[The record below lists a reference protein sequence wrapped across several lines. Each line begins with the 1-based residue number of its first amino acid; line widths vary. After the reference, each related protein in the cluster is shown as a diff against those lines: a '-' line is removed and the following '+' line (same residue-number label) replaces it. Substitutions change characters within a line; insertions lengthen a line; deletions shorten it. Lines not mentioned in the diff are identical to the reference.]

1 MKLLTSKDMAIR
13 SHPDLYLS
21 EVFRSSFARSTLS
34 IHFGKKTRSR
44 METWA
49 LVLLV
54 LASVLVGGLVL
65 MRAVKAWAAAAY
77 RRILNT
83 PATQCDID
91 AFVGPHNP
99 VNAVKCA
106 LAHKIQI
113 GRRVAGTTPIAL
125 ETTPSLHVPGL
136 RVSRKVVAA
145 DKATNVQSLEQF
157 LASSSNSSSSNN
169 GKKPI
174 VICTIRMGFG
184 HHRLA
189 YSVSSWALAAGH
201 PTIFH
206 DLLNIQSG
214 ACMRMLV
221 C

>member
-1 MKLLTSKDMAIR
+1 
-13 SHPDLYLS
+13 
-21 EVFRSSFARSTLS
+21 
-34 IHFGKKTRSR
+34 

-65 MRAVKAWAAAAY
+65 VRAVKAWAAAAY
-77 RRILNT
+77 RRILKT
-83 PATQCDID
+83 PATHCDID

-125 ETTPSLHVPGL
+125 ETTTSPHVPGL
-136 RVSRKVVAA
+136 RVSRKVVV

-157 LASSSNSSSSNN
+157 LASSNSSSSSN

-214 ACMRMLV
+214 ACCARVRVCVFVCIQQGDGCMQSLV
-221 C
+221 GFLTHYNFRFYFAQTRVN

>member
-1 MKLLTSKDMAIR
+1 MR
-13 SHPDLYLS
+13 YPDLYLS
-21 EVFRSSFARSTLS
+21 VIERICSIFRVVYAAVSHGGVTCSKQV
-34 IHFGKKTRSR
+34 IK
-44 METWA
+44 MQTWA

-54 LASVLVGGLVL
+54 LASVFVGGLLLV
-65 MRAVKAWAAAAY
+65 RVVKAWAAAAY
-77 RRILNT
+77 RRILRNPT
-83 PATQCDID
+83 TACDID
-91 AFVGPHNP
+91 AFVGRNNP

-113 GRRVAGTTPIAL
+113 GSRVAGTVPIPL
-125 ETTPSLHVPGL
+125 ETTASQHVPGL
-136 RVSRKVVAA
+136 RVSRRVVPN
-145 DKATNVQSLEQF
+145 DTSTTSVQTLEQL
-157 LASSSNSSSSNN
+157 LASSSSSSCNSGSNG

-214 ACMRMLV
+214 ACVYQYL
-221 C
+221 CI